1 MGRFIK
7 GVAAGVLIGVAA
19 EMMMLPNCDR
29 RTRRRMRRAG
39 DRMRSMMEDTYD
51 GMYKFIR

>member
-7 GVAAGVLIGVAA
+7 GMAAGILIGVAA

-29 RTRRRMRRAG
+29 RTRRRMKRVGA
-39 DRMRSMMEDTYD
+39 RMRGMMEDTYG
-51 GMYKFIR
+51 GMYNLIR

>member
-7 GVAAGVLIGVAA
+7 GMAAGVVIGVAV

-29 RTRRRMRRAG
+29 RTRRRMKRAG
-39 DRMRSMMEDTYD
+39 EKMRSMMEDTYD
-51 GMYKFIR
+51 GMQNFIR

>member
-7 GVAAGVLIGVAA
+7 GMDAGVLIGVAV

-29 RTRRRMRRAG
+29 RTRRRMKRAG
-39 DRMRSMMEDTYD
+39 EKMRSMMEDTYD
-51 GMYKFIR
+51 GMQNFIR

>member
-7 GVAAGVLIGVAA
+7 GMAAGVLIGVAV

-29 RTRRRMRRAG
+29 RTRRRMKRAG
-39 DRMRSMMEDTYD
+39 EKIRSMMEDTYD
-51 GMYKFIR
+51 GMQNFIR

>member
-7 GVAAGVLIGVAA
+7 GMAAGVLIGVAA
-19 EMMMLPNCDR
+19 EMMMLPKCDR

-39 DRMRSMMEDTYD
+39 EKMRSMMGDTYG
-51 GMYKFIR
+51 GMYNFMR

>member
-7 GVAAGVLIGVAA
+7 GMAAGVLIGVAV

-29 RTRRRMRRAG
+29 RTRKRMRRAG
-39 DRMRSMMEDTYD
+39 EKMRSMMEDTYD
-51 GMYKFIR
+51 GMQNFIR